1 MTELSEAFHANETP
15 EKLTAAICNKRAC
28 RGALGKART
37 RVLYGT
43 KRVGTAGRLSTA
55 LTAVRWAN
63 KHEQRLLCHGLIARG
78 RVPLEWYHATRNCT
92 GSPGAGTEQV
102 GCVRREGRELLSWF
116 DGLIDL
122 ELLVVTH
129 CREYCCCSIR
139 TAAQERFRNCR
150 TRGRRAR
157 LSSPCALR
165 TLAPTGFAAARHCMP
180 RQLSLWATYVGRV
193 SLISARRC
201 VALTSQH

>member
-55 LTAVRWAN
+55 LTTVRWAN
-63 KHEQRLLCHGLIARG
+63 QHEQRLLCHGLIARG

-129 CREYCCCSIR
+129 CREYCCCSILLCR
-139 TAAQERFRNCR
+139 KGSETAGLEAEGPAFHPPVRFAPSHPPASLP
-150 TRGRRAR
+150 RGTACPGC
-157 LSSPCALR
+157 SVCGQR
-165 TLAPTGFAAARHCMP
+165 TLEECR
-180 RQLSLWATYVGRV
+180 
-193 SLISARRC
+193 
-201 VALTSQH
+201 

>member
-1 MTELSEAFHANETP
+1 VTELSEAFHANETP

-55 LTAVRWAN
+55 LTTARWAN
-63 KHEQRLLCHGLIARG
+63 KHEQRLMCHRLIARG
-78 RVPLEWYHATRNCT
+78 RVPLECTTQHAMH
-92 GSPGAGTEQV
+92 GIAGAGTEQV
-102 GCVRREGRELLSWF
+102 ACVRREGRELLSWL

-180 RQLSLWATYVGRV
+180 RLLSLWATYVGRV
-193 SLISARRC
+193 SLISALRC